1 MVTVISLIQD
11 LAFNYSDVM
20 AIPLEDV
27 LNIIKTLQENAIE
40 KLAAR
45 SRFQKEGLAT
55 VRVKVVGTQHVQDI
69 VISLQKTG
77 QNLKDMILQTMT
89 FGSRLKLICNGVI
102 LRDDVKL
109 EDQRVSNSSQILALS
124 LSSDEETQRVS

>member
-1 MVTVISLIQD
+1 MVTVASLKQD

-27 LNIIKTLQENAIE
+27 LNILITLQANAIE

-45 SRFQKEGLAT
+45 SRFQNEGLAT
-55 VRVKVVGTQHVQDI
+55 IRVKVVGTQQVQDV
-69 VISLQKTG
+69 VISLKKTG
-77 QNLKDMILQTMT
+77 QYLRDMILQTMT
-89 FGSRLKLICNGVI
+89 FDSRLKLICNGII
-102 LRDDVKL
+102 LRDDVIL

-124 LSSDEETQRVS
+124 FSSDEETQRVS

>member
-1 MVTVISLIQD
+1 MVTVISLKQD
-11 LAFNYSDVM
+11 LAINYSDVM

-27 LNIIKTLQENAIE
+27 LNILKTLQENANE

-55 VRVKVVGTQHVQDI
+55 VRVKVVGTQQVQDV
-69 VISLQKTG
+69 VINLKKTG
-77 QNLKDMILQTMT
+77 QYLRDMILQTMT
-89 FGSRLKLICNGVI
+89 FSSRLKLICNGII
-102 LRDDVKL
+102 LRDDVTL

-124 LSSDEETQRVS
+124 FSSDEETQRVS

>member
-1 MVTVISLIQD
+1 MVTVISLKQD
-11 LAFNYSDVM
+11 LAINYSDVM

-27 LNIIKTLQENAIE
+27 LNILKTLQENANE

-55 VRVKVVGTQHVQDI
+55 VRVKVVGTQQVQDV
-69 VISLQKTG
+69 VINLKKTG
-77 QNLKDMILQTMT
+77 QYLRDMILQTMT
-89 FGSRLKLICNGVI
+89 FDSRLKLICNGII
-102 LRDDVKL
+102 LRDDVTL

-124 LSSDEETQRVS
+124 FSSDEETQRVS